1 MLRGLAADAFFA
13 RKKNQTFWMCALPS
27 RMKVIIYRDFP
38 LTGSGVDVTLS
49 PTLVDDSVVVGI
61 VGFTR
66 FFLNFA
72 RDF

>member
-1 MLRGLAADAFFA
+1 
-13 RKKNQTFWMCALPS
+13 MCALPS

-66 FFLNFA
+66 FLTLSETLTKLHVISEKL
-72 RDF
+72 RLRLK

>member
-1 MLRGLAADAFFA
+1 MLRGLVADAFLA
-13 RKKNQTFWMCALPS
+13 RKKNQAFWMCALSS

-49 PTLVDDSVVVGI
+49 PTLVGDIVVMGI

-66 FFLNFA
+66 F
-72 RDF
+72 